1 MRPRSSLFAL
11 PPFVAG
17 ASLLPPQSPK
27 GPITPQRGTR
37 VQRPPGKTKMVTAV
51 SLVNTPVTVKDA
63 HGQLVDTLDTKDF
76 QVTDNGVPQEITHFD
91 LGGDPLFI
99 VFLVETSTRITPLL
113 PQIQKAGIVLGE
125 TVMGSDGEAAV
136 VGFNDAVD
144 KLQDFTTN
152 REAVEKTLAKL
163 NTAGTQGSKLF
174 DAMALGVEML
184 SGRPLPTADAP
195 GRRRVMLILSEATD
209 VGSETKLGAVLRRAQ
224 LSNVTIYSVGL
235 STTMAELKAPPKDT
249 TPHVTPPGT
258 FGRPSPPGVPQ
269 TPDTQAAEYG
279 SGNLMELMVWT
290 VKHVKDKITDHALEL
305 AATATG
311 GEHLP
316 TFKNHTIEN
325 AVDEIG
331 GELHSQYSVSYIP
344 TGTNQ
349 TGYHDIKV
357 TVKKE
362 GLKVRA
368 RPGYYIA
375 AGPESWIVGLERVCR
390 ASPALRLDR
399 P

>member
-1 MRPRSSLFAL
+1 
-11 PPFVAG
+11 
-17 ASLLPPQSPK
+17 
-27 GPITPQRGTR
+27 
-37 VQRPPGKTKMVTAV
+37 
-51 SLVNTPVTVKDA
+51 VNTPVTVKDA
-63 HGQLVDTLDTKDF
+63 KGQLIDTLDAKDF
-76 QVTDNGVPQEITHFD
+76 QILDNGVTQQITHFD
-91 LGGDPLFI
+91 LGGDPLSI

-113 PQIQKAGIVLGE
+113 PQIQKAGVVLGE

-136 VGFNDAVD
+136 VGFNDSVD

-152 REAVEKTLAKL
+152 RDAVEKTLTKL
-163 NTAGTQGSKLF
+163 NTVGTQGSKLF

-209 VGSETKLGAVLRRAQ
+209 VGSDTKLGAVLRRAQ
-224 LSNVTIYSVGL
+224 LLNVTIYSVGL

-258 FGRPSPPGVPQ
+258 FGRPGPPGVPQ
-269 TPDTQAAEYG
+269 TPDTQAAQYG
-279 SGNLMELMVWT
+279 TGNLMELMVWA

-311 GEHLP
+311 GEHVP
-316 TFKNHTIEN
+316 TFKNHSIEN
-325 AVDEIG
+325 AIDEIG

-349 TGYHDIKV
+349 AGYHEIKV
-357 TVKKE
+357 SVKKE

-375 AGPESWIVGLERVCR
+375 SEPES
-390 ASPALRLDR
+390 
-399 P
+399 